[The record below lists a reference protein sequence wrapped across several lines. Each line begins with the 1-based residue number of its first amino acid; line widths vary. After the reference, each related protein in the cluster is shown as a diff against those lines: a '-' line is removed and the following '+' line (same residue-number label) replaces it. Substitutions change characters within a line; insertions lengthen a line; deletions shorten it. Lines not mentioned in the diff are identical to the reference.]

1 MLHKFWESVLGSSVS
16 NQAKLV
22 NWVHCSRSGTYAL
35 ALHFEVNKRCS
46 ESGVNW
52 CVTVIYP
59 CSCRY
64 GMRVIRFTCFVLL
77 VLFRFCAT
85 TVLSHSNVGYREYS
99 IVINME
105 FPVSSFTHF
114 LKQICSKT
122 WSAMRVWSN
131 FCKTYIIR
139 SSNCPSIPPSSC
151 RQQL

>member
-1 MLHKFWESVLGSSVS
+1 MLHKFGESILGSSVS
-16 NQAKLV
+16 NLAKLV
-22 NWVHCSRSGTYAL
+22 HWVHCSRSGTFAL
-35 ALHFEVNKRCS
+35 AWHFEVNKRCS

-85 TVLSHSNVGYREYS
+85 TVLSHSNLWYRKEC
-99 IVINME
+99 VLINVE

-114 LKQICSKT
+114 LKQICVKT
-122 WSAMRVWSN
+122 WSATRVWSN
-131 FCKTYIIR
+131 FWKTYIIH
-139 SSNCPSIPPSSC
+139 SSKCPSIPPSSC
-151 RQQL
+151 REQL